1 MISYEPLWQTMKRHG
16 ATTYT
21 LQAKAGI
28 SSSTIRRMQANESV
42 STNTLDTLCKFFN
55 CELDDIVK
63 FQPDEKQHGEMVIAV
78 SPCFFDPW
86 HTKQRNFGNLLQDLY
101 SLAPP
106 VGDKYSIL
114 KGGLAFRLL
123 NVPPE
128 INAKIKLQN
137 WNTRFTIKSAQTAR
151 SNLGAKVQ
159 HPL

>member
-55 CELDDIVK
+55 CELGDIVK

-78 SPCFFDPW
+78 SPCFFLVVMGNATSIYANLKSYFGFAQIVVTKRNW
-86 HTKQRNFGNLLQDLY
+86 HRIAHTLGQSCPFAVNPNLLYLVQSKLCN
-101 SLAPP
+101 AAVP
-106 VGDKYSIL
+106 VG
-114 KGGLAFRLL
+114 
-123 NVPPE
+123 
-128 INAKIKLQN
+128 
-137 WNTRFTIKSAQTAR
+137 TAVFIC
-151 SNLGAKVQ
+151 K
-159 HPL
+159 